1 MLLLLYSQSYFF
13 YFLKQESHIKQKA
26 HPPTITLNKPVFAAI
41 IIYGEDRLKRQNEIK
56 RRKNFTCKMSVY
68 ERIVQYA
75 FLFLEMSEK

>member
-26 HPPTITLNKPVFAAI
+26 HPPTITLNKPVFAA